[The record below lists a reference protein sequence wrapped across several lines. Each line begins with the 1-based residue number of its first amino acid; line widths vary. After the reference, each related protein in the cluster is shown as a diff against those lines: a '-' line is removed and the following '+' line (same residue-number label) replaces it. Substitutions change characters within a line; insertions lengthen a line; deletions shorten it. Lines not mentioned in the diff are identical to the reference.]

1 MSVPP
6 IRTTSIVRANPVSQA
21 EPAHTRGAIIS
32 DLACIVAEISDI
44 QVEHA
49 KLTERTAVLQSRVGR
64 MIRDLSCTTAP
75 VRPTDLQD
83 MRERL
88 GGVRGRLE
96 ATAETIKNSAGRTA
110 PAVEAAPPSTL
121 APSAQDAAT
130 PVRVGKALDEAPA
143 EGAGKGPASGQSREC
158 VTSAGAG
165 GESAASAGTAP
176 AADVPQREPAI
187 RNAGGGL
194 VQDGGA
200 SKTFQQPK
208 PPYVTVRDRVL
219 DAYAVDGASPGEIA
233 ALTGSTAASVQT
245 FLGGARRAGDPRA
258 KAGDEKRAA
267 RLTPSA
273 ASKPSLRDVADS
285 AKPIVADP
293 PPALPRTDPA
303 PAAVP
308 VGHLEIPAGK
318 LIAIRGAEVHGPA
331 GVWRISKET
340 AKAFGLMADGQLY
353 GLETMARHGGLNPR
367 VCEGLVGMWTAAL
380 AKIGIALIHH
390 KGAGMRLKP
399 IGASA

>member
-1 MSVPP
+1 
-6 IRTTSIVRANPVSQA
+6 VSQA

-75 VRPTDLQD
+75 VRPGADLQG

-88 GGVRGRLE
+88 GEVRGRLE

-110 PAVEAAPPSTL
+110 SAAQAAPPPTL

-130 PVRVGKALDEAPA
+130 PVRAGKALDEAPA
-143 EGAGKGPASGQSREC
+143 EGAGKGSAAGQSREC

-165 GESAASAGTAP
+165 GESAASADTAP
-176 AADVPQREPAI
+176 AADVPRVPRREPEV

-194 VQDGGA
+194 VQDGG
-200 SKTFQQPK
+200 STKIFKQPLQ
-208 PPYVTVRDRVL
+208 PVGTVKDKVL
-219 DAYAVDGASPGEIA
+219 DRYAEHGESAVEIA
-233 ALTGSTAASVQT
+233 AALQLTKGSVSGNLSIGRTGKDPRVE
-245 FLGGARRAGDPRA
+245 AGDRKRSELLTRAQRQPTPR
-258 KAGDEKRAA
+258 DI
-267 RLTPSA
+267 
-273 ASKPSLRDVADS
+273 ADS
-285 AKPIVADP
+285 AKPVETKP
-293 PPALPRTDPA
+293 PPAPPQHKPVPATA
-303 PAAVP
+303 PAERV
-308 VGHLEIPAGK
+308 EIPAGK
-318 LIAIRGAEVHGPA
+318 LIAIRGAEVHGPS

-367 VCEGLVGMWTAAL
+367 VCEGLIGMWTAAL

>member
-1 MSVPP
+1 M
-6 IRTTSIVRANPVSQA
+6 SQA

-64 MIRDLSCTTAP
+64 IIRDLSCTTAP
-75 VRPTDLQD
+75 VRPGADLQG

-88 GGVRGRLE
+88 GWVRERLE
-96 ATAETIKNSAGRTA
+96 ATSETIKNSAERTA
-110 PAVEAAPPSTL
+110 PAAQAAPPSIL

-130 PVRVGKALDEAPA
+130 PVRAGKALDKVPA
-143 EGAGKGPASGQSREC
+143 EGAGIGSAAGQSGEC

-165 GESAASAGTAP
+165 GESAASADTAP
-176 AADVPQREPAI
+176 AADVPRVPRREPEV

-194 VQDGGA
+194 VQDGGSA
-200 SKTFQQPK
+200 KTFQQPK
-208 PPYVTVRDRVL
+208 QPYVTVRDRVL
-219 DAYAVDGASPGEIA
+219 DAYAADGASPGEIA

-245 FLGGARRAGDPRA
+245 FLGAARRTGDHRA

-267 RLTPSA
+267 RLKPSA
-273 ASKPSLRDVADS
+273 TTKPTPREIADS
-285 AKPIVADP
+285 AKPVETKP
-293 PPALPRTDPA
+293 PPAPPQPKPVPA
-303 PAAVP
+303 TAP
-308 VGHLEIPAGK
+308 VERVEIPAGK
-318 LIAIRGAEVHGPA
+318 LIAIRGAEVHGPG

-367 VCEGLVGMWTAAL
+367 VCEGLIGMWTAAL